1 MCKCSINANTP
12 SMKFIL
18 DLQAQEVFVHEICS
32 EWVESLWSQLIFL
45 NHASLLYNIY
55 LGFLCKTTLFSWFWH
70 VRTTNNATAMYHIV
84 SNATTCILNLL
95 LEAYHQPTLYNSWAY
110 QSGGDLMKGVY
121 TCSTEFINRLNP
133 VIHKMFNDKFQQY
146 IFFSLSIFDK

>member
-1 MCKCSINANTP
+1 MQYKCKNTCYEIHIRSTNTRSICP
-12 SMKFIL
+12 WILLWMSWVFMKSVNVFKPCLSHQHGIFRNSIQYYSLFFIL
-18 DLQAQEVFVHEICS
+18 AVP
-32 EWVESLWSQLIFL
+32 
-45 NHASLLYNIY
+45 
-55 LGFLCKTTLFSWFWH
+55 TTSNET
-70 VRTTNNATAMYHIV
+70 VMYHIV
-84 SNATTCILNLL
+84 ANTITCILNLL